1 MPVHIFTL
9 VHTIGHVGDDN
20 FHSMLREK
28 ELAVIGLG
36 AFMRGRRLIVRKEC
50 GKKQLL

>member
-9 VHTIGHVGDDN
+9 AHTIGHDVGDDN

-28 ELAVIGLG
+28 ELAVIGLA
-36 AFMRGRRLIVRKEC
+36 AFMRGQRLIVWQ
-50 GKKQLL
+50 KQLL